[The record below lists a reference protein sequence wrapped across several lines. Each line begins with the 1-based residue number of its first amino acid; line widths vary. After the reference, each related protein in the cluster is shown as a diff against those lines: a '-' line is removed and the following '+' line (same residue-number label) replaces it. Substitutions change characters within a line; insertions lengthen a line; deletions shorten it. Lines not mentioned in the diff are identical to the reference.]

1 MSRHKPSATSGIE
14 PNLPITPM
22 LDMSF
27 QLLMYF
33 IINFNPADLEGQMDL
48 ALPLDPVSPAKK
60 EPDPKA
66 APAKDDTLEIPADL
80 TVVVG
85 TQLDGANVGLA
96 SSFQLQ
102 SRSGDRNIGNFSDL
116 KKELTDAREKAQ
128 NKEAIKLQAHGK
140 LKWSEAIKV
149 MDTIR
154 DAGFNNISFVAPP
167 DFMQAR

>member
-1 MSRHKPSATSGIE
+1 MARHRPSTTSGIE

-48 ALPLDPVSPAKK
+48 AMPMDPVTPSPTQPKDPPP
-60 EPDPKA
+60 PDKNP
-66 APAKDDTLEIPADL
+66 TIEIPADI

-102 SRSGDRNIGNFSDL
+102 SRSGDRNIGNFTDL
-116 KKELTDAREKAQ
+116 KKELMEAREKVQ

-154 DAGFNNISFVAPP
+154 DAGFNNINFVAPP
-167 DFMQAR
+167 DFGQAR